1 MSLQTLIF
9 TGIAIIFVIA
19 LLGALGVFGPV
30 IPGQD
35 APKHDE
41 VER

>member
-1 MSLQTLIF
+1 MSLQSLIF
-9 TGIAIIFVIA
+9 TGIAIILVIA

-35 APKHDE
+35 APKQDKI
-41 VER
+41 ER